1 MKRRTLITIGIAAA
15 VVVAV
20 GGGVAYSASS
30 NRPLVGVATVGTG
43 SLAVSVSASGTVV
56 PAHNVGVYPPTSGT
70 LAHVEV
76 SDGAQVKAGDV
87 LATLDTT
94 PLSLAVA
101 QAKAAYTAALAQRQS
116 VDNAVP
122 SGSERS
128 AANGALS
135 AARAQASTASKNYAD
150 YRAAY
155 DKATPDERTAMVAQ
169 LRTLKSAR
177 TTANAA
183 VSTAKAATSKLNRA
197 AQVGTARTAAAQ
209 AISAAKKAL
218 RLAQQNLDNAKLT
231 APFDGIVAFSGTVEP
246 GSGVTAGVA
255 ALTIV
260 DPTRM
265 EFQAAVNQ
273 TDIAGVQA
281 GQAAQVTLDA
291 FDTPFAGKVLSVQA
305 LPRTTSTGGVAFDAR
320 ISLQAGSSRLFQG
333 MSGSADITV
342 KSLSNVVLVPVE
354 SVLTQGSA
362 STVFVMDAEGVVHA
376 RTVQVG
382 ASNDTAVQV
391 LSGVSSGDQ
400 VVTTGAATLHDGQS
414 VRTK

>member
-1 MKRRTLITIGIAAA
+1 MKRRPVIIIGITAA
-15 VVVAV
+15 VALAI
-20 GGGVAYSASS
+20 GGGVAYSASA
-30 NRPLVGVATVGTG
+30 NRPIVGVTTVGTG
-43 SLAVSVSASGTVV
+43 SLTVSVSASGTVV
-56 PAHNVGVYPPTSGT
+56 PAHNVGVYPPASGT
-70 LAHVEV
+70 LADVAV
-76 SDGAQVKAGDV
+76 SDGASVKAGDL
-87 LATLDTT
+87 LATLDTA

-101 QAKAAYTAALAQRQS
+101 QAKAAYSAALAQRAS
-116 VDNAVP
+116 IETAVP
-122 SGSERS
+122 TGSERS
-128 AANGALS
+128 AAAGALS
-135 AARAQASTASKNYAD
+135 AARAQASTAAKNYAD

-155 DKATPDERTAMVAQ
+155 DTAPPDQQATMLAQ

-183 VSTAKAATSKLNRA
+183 VTSAKAAITKLSRS
-197 AQVGTARTAAAQ
+197 AQVGTARSAAVQ

-218 RLAQQNLDNAKLT
+218 QLAEQNLAGARLT
-231 APFDGIVAFSGTVEP
+231 APFGGIVAFPGTVEP

-255 ALTIV
+255 VFTIV
-260 DPTRM
+260 DPQRM

-291 FDTPFAGKVLSVQA
+291 FDTPFAAKVLSVQA
-305 LPRTTSTGGVAFDAR
+305 LPRTTSTGGVAFDTR
-320 ISLQAGSSRLFQG
+320 ISLEAGSSRLFQG

-342 KSLSNVVLVPVE
+342 KSLNNVVLVPVE
-354 SVLTQGSA
+354 SVLTQGST
-362 STVFVMDAEGVVHA
+362 STVFVMDAQGVVQA
-376 RTVQVG
+376 RTVQIG

-400 VVTTGAATLHDGQS
+400 VVTTGAAALHDGQS